1 MAEFK
6 KVMEEC
12 RRMCDSIK
20 GGCTGCRLYENGNAN
35 CNPSDD
41 VDLDEFEN
49 IVMTW
54 SKENPPEVYP
64 TLDDIFTDII
74 NFYDTNLTTRDVQL
88 FYDIYG
94 KKQIPKEL
102 AEKFG
107 ILPINM
113 CGLNKYVDESEW
125 R

>member
-6 KVMEEC
+6 KVMEEY
-12 RRMCDSIK
+12 RRMCDSFSEQ
-20 GGCTGCRLYENGNAN
+20 C
-35 CNPSDD
+35 
-41 VDLDEFEN
+41 DECPLLEYCSPEAEDFED

-64 TLDDIFTDII
+64 TLDDIFADIL
-74 NFYDTNLTTRDVQL
+74 NFYDTKLTTRDIQL

-94 KKQIPKEL
+94 NKQIPKEL
-102 AEKFG
+102 AEKYG

-113 CGLNKYVDESEW
+113 CGLNKYVDEESEW